1 MRKLMLVVA
10 VACCAA
16 LWRGPALAQD
26 EDDRE
31 ESQAKIEKKEKE
43 FERQR
48 KKLLEKCT
56 VADDK
61 VREIVIR
68 SSGKKS
74 KGTLILK
81 CGPDGELVSVIDN
94 GKLVSKKDFPRYRI
108 QLDDA
113 IGAIEIDELR
123 PDLERLEKII
133 ESRRISDEEKI
144 EAIKEMIGELEDKES
159 GAADLAREVYLA
171 QLGVLGTKR
180 MILGVPAIPGWLE
193 ACGDATTMTIRI
205 REDGCYLN
213 GKKLPKE
220 MSDRLLE
227 LWKESKDIESDPDD
241 EESGDAGA
249 AER

>member
-1 MRKLMLVVA
+1 MRTWIMVIAL
-10 VACCAA
+10 ACCTA
-16 LWRGPALAQD
+16 LWQAPAAAQD
-26 EDDRE
+26 EDERE
-31 ESQAKIEKKEKE
+31 EAQAKLEKKEKE
-43 FERQR
+43 LERQR
-48 KKLLEKCT
+48 IKLLDKYE
-56 VADDK
+56 ASNDK

-68 SSGKKS
+68 NSGKKS

-94 GKLVSKKDFPRYRI
+94 GKVVSKKDFPKYRI

-123 PDLERLEKII
+123 PDLERLEKIL
-133 ESRRISDEEKI
+133 ESRRTSDEEKI
-144 EAIKEMIGELEDKES
+144 KAMKEMIRELDDKES
-159 GAADLAREVYLA
+159 DTAALAREVYLA
-171 QLGVLGTKR
+171 QLGALGTKH

-193 ACGDATTMTIRI
+193 VCGDAKTMTIRI

-213 GKKLPKE
+213 GKKLPKD

-241 EESGDAGA
+241 EESDGAGA
-249 AER
+249 EDR